1 MKSFITNFA
10 AFTLVCAVFLLPS
23 CGGETA
29 SGNASGESSAAPSAG
44 QSAVQDDVSQKN
56 IVGVAGNSP
65 DHTTLVKAVVAA
77 EYLDVLSNAG
87 PFTVFAPTNDAFA
100 KLPAGTLEDLLKPE
114 NKDKLRRILE
124 YHVTTS
130 SLRADF
136 LKDGMKLGMADGN
149 SAQITVKGGKT
160 QINGAN
166 IVGSVPASNGMIHVI
181 DAVILAPA
189 K

>member
-1 MKSFITNFA
+1 MKIKTTFFNLMSLCVILWFSA
-10 AFTLVCAVFLLPS
+10 
-23 CGGETA
+23 CGSGTGETA
-29 SGNASGESSAAPSAG
+29 VTEGSVSAKAG

-56 IVGVAGNSP
+56 IVGVAGGSA

-100 KLPAGTLEDLLKPE
+100 KLPEGTLETLLKPE
-114 NKDKLRRILE
+114 NKDQLRRVLE

-130 SLRADF
+130 SLRTDF
-136 LKDGMKLGMADGN
+136 LRDGMKLGMADGN
-149 SAQITVKGGKT
+149 SAMISAKDGKT

-166 IVGSVPASNGMIHVI
+166 ILGSVPASNGIIHVI
-181 DAVILAPA
+181 DAVLLPPGN
-189 K
+189 

>member
-1 MKSFITNFA
+1 MKSFITSFSIP
-10 AFTLVCAVFLLPS
+10 LVACAIFLLPS
-23 CGGETA
+23 CGSDTA
-29 SGNASGESSAAPSAG
+29 TGSTQEGSSTPAAG
-44 QSAVQDDVSQKN
+44 QSTVQDDVSQKN

-87 PFTVFAPTNDAFA
+87 PFTVFAPNNDAFA

-136 LKDGMKLGMADGN
+136 LRDGMKLGMADGN
-149 SAQITVKGGKT
+149 SAQISVKDGKI

-166 IVGSVPASNGMIHVI
+166 VIGSVPASNGMIHVI

-189 K
+189 N

>member
-1 MKSFITNFA
+1 MKSFITSFS
-10 AFTLVCAVFLLPS
+10 AFLLACAIFLLPS

-29 SGNASGESSAAPSAG
+29 SGSAPDESRAPVAG

-149 SAQITVKGGKT
+149 SAQITIKDGKT

>member
-1 MKSFITNFA
+1 MKSFIINCS
-10 AFTLVCAVFLLPS
+10 AFLLACAIFLLPS

-29 SGNASGESSAAPSAG
+29 SGSAPNESGAPAAG

-149 SAQITVKGGKT
+149 SAQITVKDGKT

-181 DAVILAPA
+181 DAVILAPS

>member
-10 AFTLVCAVFLLPS
+10 AFMLVCAVFLLPS

-65 DHTTLVKAVVAA
+65 DHTTLVKAVGAA

-149 SAQITVKGGKT
+149 SAQITVKDGKT